1 MQEPQTYL
9 GREIPK
15 SYARVSPVKHP
26 KKVLI
31 LSTSAGT
38 GHVRAAA
45 ALEKACHEIP
55 DIAEVANVDALT
67 FTNKLFRDF
76 YSKLYLTLVR
86 DAPTLLGWWYEKS
99 DEPWKTDRMR
109 LLLDRLN
116 TRPLVRLL
124 AKMQPDITV
133 CTHFMPAEII
143 SHLITQKVIQAKL
156 SIVVTDYD
164 FHAMWL
170 SRAFH
175 RYFVAL
181 DETKA
186 YLTTLGL
193 PGERITVSGIPVDPD
208 FGKNQ
213 DKAALRRRLG
223 LRSDSPVILVS
234 AGALGVNPAEQVV
247 KSLRQMSQ
255 RAQVVV
261 ICGKNP
267 DAKARV
273 EAELGRN
280 VQSPGKAEFRVLGYV
295 EDMPTWMGAAD
306 LLVSKPGGMTSAE
319 AMASAL
325 PMVIYDPIP
334 GQEERNSDQ
343 LLEKGAAIKCNEIS
357 ILGYK
362 VSKLL
367 AEPARMEAMRL
378 AARRMGQPQ
387 AAVKVVQTLMA
398 EQEHEPVEVHPDQ
411 REAMAETARKK

>member
-1 MQEPQTYL
+1 M
-9 GREIPK
+9 
-15 SYARVSPVKHP
+15 KHP
-26 KKVLI
+26 KKILI

-38 GHVRAAA
+38 GHLRAAA

-55 DIAEVANVDALT
+55 GIAEVAHVDALA

-76 YSKLYLTLVR
+76 YSKLYIKLVQ

-124 AKMQPDITV
+124 SKMQPDIIV

-143 SHLITQKVIQAKL
+143 SHLITKKVIQAKL

-181 DETKA
+181 EETKA
-186 YLTTLGL
+186 YLTALGL
-193 PGERITVSGIPVDPD
+193 PGDRITVSGIPVDPD

-213 DKAALRRRLG
+213 DKPSLRRKLG
-223 LRSDSPVILVS
+223 LRQDSPVILVS

-247 KSLRQMSQ
+247 KSLRQMPH

-261 ICGKNP
+261 ISGKNP
-267 DAKARV
+267 EAKARV
-273 EAELGRN
+273 EAELL
-280 VQSPGKAEFRVLGYV
+280 QSAATPTKVEFKVLGYV
-295 EDMPTWMGAAD
+295 DDMPAWMGAAD

-319 AMASAL
+319 AMASGL

-334 GQEERNSDQ
+334 GQEERNCDQ
-343 LLEKGAAIKCNEIS
+343 LLEKGAAIKCNEII

-362 VSKLL
+362 VGKLL
-367 AEPARMEAMRL
+367 GESGRLEAMRL
-378 AARRMGQPQ
+378 SARRMGQPQ
-387 AAVKVVQTLMA
+387 AATKVVQTLIA
-398 EQEHEPVEVHPDQ
+398 EQEHEPVEVHPHQ
-411 REAMAETARKK
+411 QVAMAETVRKK

>member
-1 MQEPQTYL
+1 M
-9 GREIPK
+9 
-15 SYARVSPVKHP
+15 KHP

-38 GHVRAAA
+38 GHLRAAA
-45 ALEKACHEIP
+45 ALEKACHQIP
-55 DIAEVANVDALT
+55 GIAEVAHVDALA

-76 YSKLYLTLVR
+76 YSKLYIKLVQ

-124 AKMQPDITV
+124 GKMQPDITV

-143 SHLITQKVIQAKL
+143 SHLITQKAIQAKL
-156 SIVVTDYD
+156 SIVVTDFD

-193 PGERITVSGIPVDPD
+193 PGDRITVSGIPVDPE
-208 FGKNQ
+208 FGRHL
-213 DKAALRRRLG
+213 DKAALRQKLG
-223 LRSDSPVILVS
+223 LRTDCPAIVVS

-267 DAKARV
+267 EARARV
-273 EAELGRN
+273 EAELAKA
-280 VQSPGKAEFRVLGYV
+280 VESPGMAEFRVLGYV
-295 EDMPTWMGAAD
+295 EDMPSWMGAAD

-319 AMASAL
+319 AMASGL

-367 AEPARMEAMRL
+367 AEPGRLETMRQ
-378 AARRMGQPQ
+378 AARKMGQPE
-387 AAVKVVQTLMA
+387 AAAKVVQTLMA
-398 EQEHEPVEVHPDQ
+398 EQEQEPIEVHPDQ
-411 REAMAETARKK
+411 QEAMAETARKK

>member
-1 MQEPQTYL
+1 MKNL
-9 GREIPK
+9 
-15 SYARVSPVKHP
+15 

-31 LSTSAGT
+31 LSASAGT
-38 GHVRAAA
+38 GHVRAASA
-45 ALEKACHEIP
+45 IEKICLATPGIG
-55 DIAEVANVDALT
+55 EVANVDALA

-76 YSKLYLTLVR
+76 YSKLYLALVK
-86 DAPTLLGWWYEKS
+86 DAPTLLGWWYAKS
-99 DEPWKTDRMR
+99 DEPWKTDKMR
-109 LLLDRLN
+109 ILLDRLN

-124 AKMQPDITV
+124 AKMQPDITI

-143 SHLITQKVIQAKL
+143 SHLINTKAIQAKL
-156 SIVVTDYD
+156 SIVVTDFD

-193 PGERITVSGIPVDPD
+193 PAERITVSGIPVDPE
-208 FGKNQ
+208 FGRNTDQ
-213 DKAALRRRLG
+213 PALRRKLG
-223 LRSDSPVILVS
+223 LALDRPVILVT
-234 AGALGVNPAEQVV
+234 AGALGVNPAEAVV
-247 KSLRQMSQ
+247 KSLRQLAQ

-267 DAKARV
+267 EAKERV
-273 EAELGRN
+273 EQELARGN
-280 VQSPGKAEFRVLGYV
+280 GSKVDFKVMGYV
-295 EDMPTWMGAAD
+295 DEMPSWMGAAD

-319 AMASAL
+319 AMASSL

-343 LLEKGAAIKCNEIS
+343 LLEKGVAIKCNEIS

-362 VSKLL
+362 VGQLLGDVGRLEQMRKAARKMGCPHAAEVVVKTLL
-367 AEPARMEAMRL
+367 ADSGSDPIEVNSDQQEE
-378 AARRMGQPQ
+378 
-387 AAVKVVQTLMA
+387 MA
-398 EQEHEPVEVHPDQ
+398 ESV
-411 REAMAETARKK
+411 RKR

>member
-1 MQEPQTYL
+1 M
-9 GREIPK
+9 
-15 SYARVSPVKHP
+15 KHP

-38 GHVRAAA
+38 GHLRAAA

-55 DIAEVANVDALT
+55 GIAEVAHVDALA

-76 YSKLYLTLVR
+76 YSKLYIKLVQ

-143 SHLITQKVIQAKL
+143 SHLITQKAIQAKL
-156 SIVVTDYD
+156 SIVVTDFD

-186 YLTTLGL
+186 YLTALGL
-193 PGERITVSGIPVDPD
+193 PGDRITVSGIPVDPE
-208 FGKNQ
+208 FGKNRDQ
-213 DKAALRRRLG
+213 PALRQKLG
-223 LRSDSPVILVS
+223 LRADCPVIVVS

-261 ICGKNP
+261 ISGKNP
-267 DAKARV
+267 EAKARV
-273 EAELGRN
+273 EAELAKT
-280 VQSPGKAEFRVLGYV
+280 VESPGKAEFRVLGYV
-295 EDMPTWMGAAD
+295 DDMPSWMGAAD

-319 AMASAL
+319 AMASGL

-367 AEPARMEAMRL
+367 ADPGRLETMRQ
-378 AARRMGQPQ
+378 AARRMGNPQ
-387 AAVKVVQTLMA
+387 AAAMVVQTLIA

-411 REAMAETARKK
+411 QEAMAETARKK

>member
-1 MQEPQTYL
+1 M
-9 GREIPK
+9 
-15 SYARVSPVKHP
+15 KHP
-26 KKVLI
+26 KKILI

-38 GHVRAAA
+38 GHLRAAA

-55 DIAEVANVDALT
+55 GIAEVAHVDALA

-76 YSKLYLTLVR
+76 YSKLYIKLVQ

-124 AKMQPDITV
+124 SKMQPDIIV

-143 SHLITQKVIQAKL
+143 SHLITKKVIQTKL

-186 YLTTLGL
+186 YLTALGL
-193 PGERITVSGIPVDPD
+193 PGDRITVSGIPVDPD

-213 DKAALRRRLG
+213 DKHSLRRKLG
-223 LRSDSPVILVS
+223 LRQDSPVILVS

-247 KSLRQMSQ
+247 KSLRQMPH

-261 ICGKNP
+261 ISGKNP
-267 DAKARV
+267 EAKARV
-273 EAELGRN
+273 EAELL
-280 VQSPGKAEFRVLGYV
+280 QSAATPTKVEFKVLGYV
-295 EDMPTWMGAAD
+295 DDMPAWMGAAD

-319 AMASAL
+319 AMASGL

-334 GQEERNSDQ
+334 GQEERNCDQ
-343 LLEKGAAIKCNEIS
+343 LLEKGAAIKCNEII

-362 VSKLL
+362 VGKLL
-367 AEPARMEAMRL
+367 GESGRLEAMRL
-378 AARRMGQPQ
+378 SARRMGQPQ
-387 AAVKVVQTLMA
+387 AATKVVQTLIA
-398 EQEHEPVEVHPDQ
+398 EQEHEPVEVHPHQ
-411 REAMAETARKK
+411 QVAMAETVRKK

>member
-1 MQEPQTYL
+1 
-9 GREIPK
+9 
-15 SYARVSPVKHP
+15 VKHP
-26 KKVLI
+26 KKILI

-38 GHVRAAA
+38 GHLRAAA

-55 DIAEVANVDALT
+55 GIAEVAHVDALA

-76 YSKLYLTLVR
+76 YSKLYIKLVQ

-124 AKMQPDITV
+124 SKMQPDIIV

-143 SHLITQKVIQAKL
+143 SHLITKKVIQTKL

-186 YLTTLGL
+186 YLTALGL
-193 PGERITVSGIPVDPD
+193 PGDRITVSGIPVDPD

-213 DKAALRRRLG
+213 DKHSLRRKLG
-223 LRSDSPVILVS
+223 LRQDSPVILVS

-247 KSLRQMSQ
+247 KSLRQMPH

-261 ICGKNP
+261 ISGKNP
-267 DAKARV
+267 EAKARV
-273 EAELGRN
+273 EAELL
-280 VQSPGKAEFRVLGYV
+280 QSAATPTKVEFKVLGYV
-295 EDMPTWMGAAD
+295 DDMPAWMGAAD

-319 AMASAL
+319 AMASGL

-334 GQEERNSDQ
+334 GQEERNCDQ
-343 LLEKGAAIKCNEIS
+343 LLEKGAAIKCNEII

-362 VSKLL
+362 VGKLL
-367 AEPARMEAMRL
+367 GESGRLEAMRL
-378 AARRMGQPQ
+378 SARRMGQPQ
-387 AAVKVVQTLMA
+387 AATKVVQTLIA
-398 EQEHEPVEVHPDQ
+398 EQEHEPVEVHPHQ
-411 REAMAETARKK
+411 QVAMAETVRKK

>member
-1 MQEPQTYL
+1 M
-9 GREIPK
+9 G
-15 SYARVSPVKHP
+15 VKHP

-55 DIAEVANVDALT
+55 GIAEVANVDALA

-76 YSKLYLTLVR
+76 YSKLYLTLVQ

-143 SHLITQKVIQAKL
+143 SHLITQKMIQAKL

-193 PGERITVSGIPVDPD
+193 PGERITVSGIPVDPE

-213 DKAALRRRLG
+213 DKPALRKKLG
-223 LRSDSPVILVS
+223 LRADGPVILVS

-247 KSLRQMSQ
+247 KSLRTLPQ

-261 ICGKNP
+261 VCGKNP
-267 DAKARV
+267 EAKEKV
-273 EAELGRN
+273 EAELARGGEGQGR
-280 VQSPGKAEFRVLGYV
+280 VEFRVLGYV
-295 EDMPTWMGAAD
+295 DDMPAWMGAAD

-319 AMASAL
+319 AMASGL

-343 LLEKGAAIKCNEIS
+343 LLEKGAAIKCNEIT

-362 VSKLL
+362 VGKVL
-367 AEPARMEAMRL
+367 AEPGKLEAMRQS
-378 AARRMGQPQ
+378 ARRMGQPH
-387 AAVKVVQTLMA
+387 AATKVVQTLLA

-411 REAMAETARKK
+411 QEAMAETVRKK

>member
-1 MQEPQTYL
+1 MA
-9 GREIPK
+9 K
-15 SYARVSPVKHP
+15 AHH
-26 KKVLI
+26 KVLI

-38 GHVRAAA
+38 GHLRAAS
-45 ALEKACHEIP
+45 ALEKVCRNNP
-55 DIAEVANVDALT
+55 GVDQVAHVDALA

-76 YSKLYLTLVR
+76 YSKLYIRLVE

-116 TRPLVRLL
+116 TRPLIRLL
-124 AKMQPDITV
+124 SDLQPDITI

-143 SHLITQKVIQAKL
+143 SHLISRQKIRAKL

-186 YLTTLGL
+186 YLSALGL
-193 PGERITVSGIPVDPD
+193 PPERITVSGIPVDPA
-208 FGKNQ
+208 FAQNT
-213 DKAALRRRLG
+213 DKAALRKQLQ
-223 LRSDSPVILVS
+223 LQPDQPVILVS

-247 KSLRQMSQ
+247 KSLRNLTHRS
-255 RAQVVV
+255 QVVV

-267 DAKARV
+267 EAKRRV
-273 EAELGRN
+273 EAELRRG
-280 VQSPGKAEFRVLGYV
+280 QGGHAEFRVLSYV
-295 EDMPTWMGAAD
+295 DDMPNWMGAAD

-319 AMASAL
+319 AMASGL
-325 PMVIYDPIP
+325 PMAIYDPIP

-343 LLEKGAAIKCNEIS
+343 LLEKGVAIKCNEIS

-362 VSKLL
+362 VNRLL
-367 AEPARMEAMRL
+367 GEAERLQAMQA
-378 AARRMGQPQ
+378 AARRLGRPD
-387 AAVKVVQTLMA
+387 AAETIVQTLLDDPEQEPIRVGQDQQEEMA
-398 EQEHEPVEVHPDQ
+398 ESV
-411 REAMAETARKK
+411 RKR

>member
-1 MQEPQTYL
+1 
-9 GREIPK
+9 
-15 SYARVSPVKHP
+15 VKHP

-45 ALEKACHEIP
+45 ALEKACGEIP
-55 DIAEVANVDALT
+55 GIAEVANVDALA

-76 YSKLYLTLVR
+76 YSKLYITLVQ

-143 SHLITQKVIQAKL
+143 SHLITKKVIQAKL

-181 DETKA
+181 EETKA

-213 DKAALRRRLG
+213 DKPALRKRLG
-223 LRSDSPVILVS
+223 LRAEGPVILVS

-247 KSLRQMSQ
+247 KSMRTLAH

-267 DAKARV
+267 EAKTKV
-273 EAELGRN
+273 ESELAKPENG
-280 VQSPGKAEFRVLGYV
+280 SGKVEFKVLGYV
-295 EDMPTWMGAAD
+295 DDMPSWMGAAD

-319 AMASAL
+319 AMASGL
-325 PMVIYDPIP
+325 PMAIYDPIP

-343 LLEKGAAIKCNEIS
+343 LLEKGAAIKCNEIT

-362 VSKLL
+362 VGRVL
-367 AEPARMEAMRL
+367 AEPGRLEAMRQ
-378 AARRMGQPQ
+378 AARKMGQPQ
-387 AAVKVVQTLMA
+387 AATKVVQTLLA
-398 EQEHEPVEVHPDQ
+398 EQEHEPVEVHPHQ
-411 REAMAETARKK
+411 QEAMAETVRKK